1 MLIITPPLP
10 LLKDGEI
17 ETRVECTILID
28 NREEVLYYSTPVE
41 WGKYLTFE
49 RADAFLLG
57 VLQYAMK
64 EGHDIEV
71 KAPISERFYFNL
83 VNQVI
88 PLLSAGFGHKQI
100 KLTCNQLDNS
110 VLMAETEKPFAVGT
124 GCSLGVD
131 SFGSILYH
139 LQPDTPTNFRLTHLT
154 YFNVGALGN
163 DTEKTTVSYEHD
175 LSMIQEYAAYKQLPL
190 VRISSNIGKLYE
202 GWNFDHCNQS
212 RNSATVLALQKLFRR
227 YYYASTV
234 DVSHLKIKYDAAY
247 FESALVPYFSTENTD
262 LLIGQAAFSRVDK
275 TK

>member
-1 MLIITPPLP
+1 MLRIITPPRL
-10 LLKDGEI
+10 I
-17 ETRVECTILID
+17 EEDKEVRVECRVIID
-28 NREEVLYYSTPVE
+28 NQEEVLYYSTPNE

-64 EGHDIEV
+64 EGHDIDV
-71 KAPISERFYFNL
+71 QVPISERLYFNL

-88 PLLSAGFGHKQI
+88 PLLSAGFGYKRIQL
-100 KLTCNQLDNS
+100 KCYQLDNS
-110 VLMAETEKPFAVGT
+110 ELKAEDEKPYAVGT

-131 SFGSILYH
+131 SFGSILYYT
-139 LQPDTPTNFRLTHLT
+139 QPDTPPDFRLTHLT

-163 DTEKTTVSYEHD
+163 DTEKATASYNHD
-175 LSMIQEYAAYKQLPL
+175 LPKIEEFAAFKHMPL
-190 VRISSNIGKLYE
+190 VKICSNIGKLYE

-234 DVSHLKIKYDAAY
+234 DVSHLQIKHDAA
-247 FESALVPYFSTENTD
+247 FLN
-262 LLIGQAAFSRVDK
+262 QH
-275 TK
+275 